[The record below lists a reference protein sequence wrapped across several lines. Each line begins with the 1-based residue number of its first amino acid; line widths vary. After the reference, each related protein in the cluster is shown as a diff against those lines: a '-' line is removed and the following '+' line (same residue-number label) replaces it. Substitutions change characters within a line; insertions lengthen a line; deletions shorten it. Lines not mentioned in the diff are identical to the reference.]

1 MCRPGDKKPLGL
13 FIRVLPTAIPIPPFL
28 IRTLRVAIRVLE
40 CVIRTLPV
48 VIRAL
53 ERAIRTLPGSI
64 SIPSPLIRILPVGI
78 RKPAAGEQV
87 FSAVI
92 RAKTPTYGHCRSHT
106 DCAGVRTGICDKEKG
121 RTTVRPFEKS
131 IFPISLQRFSHHRI
145 HFQSRPGFS
154 TWRDFPDRVYQCLA
168 ARRLFIAPGMRKTRN
183 CKRTRHGPYH
193 SIFLAEV
200 ITGVSQMTAN
210 SLPLFLPHLASFREN
225 QTSSET

>member
-28 IRTLRVAIRVLE
+28 IRALPVAIRVLV

-64 SIPSPLIRILPVGI
+64 SIPSPSIRILPVGI

-92 RAKTPTYGHCRSHT
+92 RANAPASGRCRSHT
-106 DCAGVRTGICDKEKG
+106 DRAGVRADICDEEKG
-121 RTTVRPFEKS
+121 QVWNLPLR
-131 IFPISLQRFSHHRI
+131 SLSSAFSSGVSH
-145 HFQSRPGFS
+145 QPSALPE
-154 TWRDFPDRVYQCLA
+154 
-168 ARRLFIAPGMRKTRN
+168 RRLFIRRSGLSF
-183 CKRTRHGPYH
+183 
-193 SIFLAEV
+193 SILLTKLGKSSKMPIRFWALRA
-200 ITGVSQMTAN
+200 
-210 SLPLFLPHLASFREN
+210 SLREFVF
-225 QTSSET
+225 